1 MDRRTR
7 SVNATLL
14 ALFVI
19 AAASGG
25 LAFAL
30 GVAPL
35 ATVVVVVHGASGFG
49 LLVLIP
55 AKSRIARRGMRR
67 PGKSRKVISWTLSV
81 LVAAALAGGLLHA
94 VRGFV
99 PVLGLLPMQI
109 HVGAALAAAGLLAA
123 HVLPHRHRRSPLVR
137 RVDLDRRT
145 ALLAATVAVGGLAL
159 RAVAPG
165 RERRFTG
172 SHQVAALPVTQWLF
186 DPVLALDP
194 TAWRLRLPGR
204 ALDLAA
210 LAVLAADDRPRG
222 DRLHGRL
229 VGRGGV
235 ARGAARG
242 SRAAAVGAGLV
253 SATGYRRRLPGPDG
267 VLLATHAGGAP
278 LADGHGGPARLVVPG
293 RRGSGRSS
301 GWSRSSRPR
310 SRGGGRRRYPCSDS
324 SSTSQMRTT
333 ITLRAAPRADRLP
346 HPWNIRVK

>member
-123 HVLPHRHRRSPLVR
+123 HVLPHRHRRWPVVR
-137 RVDLDRRT
+137 PVDLDRRT
-145 ALLAATVAVGGLAL
+145 ALQAATVAVGGLAL

-172 SHQVAALPVTQWLF
+172 SHEVAALPVTQWLF

-194 TAWRLRLPGR
+194 TAWRLRLPGC

-210 LAVLAADDRPRG
+210 LAALRQTTVRAVIDCTGGWWAEEEWRGVRLADLG
-222 DRLHGRL
+222 L
-229 VGRGGV
+229 
-235 ARGAARG
+235 
-242 SRAAAVGAGLV
+242 SRASALDVV
-253 SATGYRRRLPGPDG
+253 SATCYRRRLPASGVES

-293 RRGSGRSS
+293 RRGF
-301 GWSRSSRPR
+301 WWVKWVVAIEPTDE
-310 SRGGGRRRYPCSDS
+310 PWWW
-324 SSTSQMRTT
+324 Q
-333 ITLRAAPRADRLP
+333 PPLP
-346 HPWNIRVK
+346 LQ